1 MDIKKMLQQVRSFQK
16 ASGQVLNRKPTILD
30 AKEVELRFNLMR
42 EENIE
47 YRDANIYDKN
57 KVEVLDACADQL
69 YVLLGTINSHGLQD
83 LIGPAFE
90 LVHKNNMTKVGPD
103 GKVLRNPDGKILK
116 PEGFKPVDLSQLFKQ
131 HDL

>member
-1 MDIKKMLQQVRSFQK
+1 MDIRKMAQQVRSFQK
-16 ASGQVLNRKPTILD
+16 ASGQVVNKKPTILD
-30 AKEVELRFNLMR
+30 GKEVQLRYDLMR

-47 YRDANIYDKN
+47 YQDAGLSKN
-57 KVEVLDACADQL
+57 KVEILDACADQL
-69 YVLLGTINSHGLQD
+69 YILLGTINAHGLQD

-116 PEGFKPVDLSQLFKQ
+116 PQGFVPVDLTTLFKQ

>member
-1 MDIKKMLQQVRSFQK
+1 MDIRKMTQQVRSFQK
-16 ASGQVLNRKPTILD
+16 ASGQVVNKKPTDLEV
-30 AKEVELRFNLMR
+30 KEVQLRYDLMR

-47 YRDANIYDKN
+47 YQDAGLSKN
-57 KVEVLDACADQL
+57 KVEILDACADQL
-69 YVLLGTINSHGLQD
+69 YILLGTINAHGLQD

-116 PEGFKPVDLSQLFKQ
+116 PNGFVPVDLTTLFKQ
-131 HDL
+131 YDL

>member
-1 MDIKKMLQQVRSFQK
+1 MDIRKMAQQVRSFQK
-16 ASGQVLNRKPTILD
+16 ASGQVVNKKPTDLEV
-30 AKEVELRFNLMR
+30 KEVQLRYDLMR

-47 YRDANIYDKN
+47 YQDAGLSKN
-57 KVEVLDACADQL
+57 KVEILDACADQL
-69 YVLLGTINSHGLQD
+69 YILLGTINAHGLQD

-116 PEGFKPVDLSQLFKQ
+116 PEGFVPVDLTTLFKQ

>member
-47 YRDANIYDKN
+47 YQDAGLSKN
-57 KVEVLDACADQL
+57 KVEILDACADQL
-69 YVLLGTINSHGLQD
+69 YILLGTINAHGLQD

-116 PEGFKPVDLSQLFKQ
+116 PQGFVPVDLTTLFKQ

>member
-1 MDIKKMLQQVRSFQK
+1 MDIRKMTQQVRSFQK
-16 ASGQVLNRKPTILD
+16 ASGQVVNKKPTDLEV
-30 AKEVELRFNLMR
+30 KEVQLRYDLMR

-47 YRDANIYDKN
+47 YQDAGLSKN
-57 KVEVLDACADQL
+57 KVEILDACADQL
-69 YVLLGTINSHGLQD
+69 YILLGTINAHGLQD

-116 PEGFKPVDLSQLFKQ
+116 PQGFVPVDLTTLFKQ

>member
-1 MDIKKMLQQVRSFQK
+1 MDIRKMAQQVRSFQK
-16 ASGQVLNRKPTILD
+16 ASGQVVNKKPTDLEV
-30 AKEVELRFNLMR
+30 KEVKLRYDLMR

-47 YRDANIYDKN
+47 YQDAGLSKN
-57 KVEVLDACADQL
+57 KVEILDACADQL
-69 YVLLGTINSHGLQD
+69 YILLGTINAHGLQD

-116 PEGFKPVDLSQLFKQ
+116 PDGFVPVDLTTLFKQ

>member
-1 MDIKKMLQQVRSFQK
+1 MAQQVRSFQK
-16 ASGQVLNRKPTILD
+16 ASGQVVNKKPTDLEV
-30 AKEVELRFNLMR
+30 KEVQLRYDLMR

-47 YRDANIYDKN
+47 YQDAGLSKN
-57 KVEVLDACADQL
+57 KVEILDACADQL
-69 YVLLGTINSHGLQD
+69 YILLGTINAHGLQD

-116 PEGFKPVDLSQLFKQ
+116 PNGFVPVDLTTLFKQ

>member
-1 MDIKKMLQQVRSFQK
+1 MDIRKMAQQVRSFQK
-16 ASGQVLNRKPTILD
+16 ASGQVVNKKPTTLEV
-30 AKEVELRFNLMR
+30 KEVQLRYDLMR

-47 YRDANIYDKN
+47 YKDAGLSKN
-57 KVEVLDACADQL
+57 KVEILDACADQL
-69 YVLLGTINSHGLQD
+69 YILLGTINAHGLQD
-83 LIGPAFE
+83 LLGPAFE

-116 PEGFKPVDLSQLFKQ
+116 PQGFVPVDLTTLFKQ

>member
-1 MDIKKMLQQVRSFQK
+1 MDIRKMAQQVRSFQK
-16 ASGQVLNRKPTILD
+16 ASGQVVNKKPTNLEV
-30 AKEVELRFNLMR
+30 KEVQLRYDLMR

-47 YRDANIYDKN
+47 YQDAGLSKN
-57 KVEVLDACADQL
+57 KVEILDACADQL
-69 YVLLGTINSHGLQD
+69 YILLGTINAHGLQD

-116 PEGFKPVDLSQLFKQ
+116 PQGFVPVDLTTLFKQ

>member
-1 MDIKKMLQQVRSFQK
+1 MDIRKMAQQVHSFQK
-16 ASGQVLNRKPTILD
+16 ASGQVVNKKPTDLEV
-30 AKEVELRFNLMR
+30 KEVQLRYDLMR

-47 YRDANIYDKN
+47 YQDAGISKN
-57 KVEVLDACADQL
+57 KVEILDACADQL
-69 YVLLGTINSHGLQD
+69 YILLGTINAHGLQD

-116 PEGFKPVDLSQLFKQ
+116 PEGFVPVDLTTLFKQ

>member
-1 MDIKKMLQQVRSFQK
+1 MDIRKMAQQVRSFQK
-16 ASGQVLNRKPTILD
+16 ASGQVVNKKPTDLEV
-30 AKEVELRFNLMR
+30 KEVQLRYDLMR

-47 YRDANIYDKN
+47 FQDAGLSKN
-57 KVEVLDACADQL
+57 KVEILDACADQL
-69 YVLLGTINSHGLQD
+69 YILLGTINAHGLQD

-116 PEGFKPVDLSQLFKQ
+116 PEGFVPVDLTTLFKQ

>member
-1 MDIKKMLQQVRSFQK
+1 MDIRKMAQQVRSFQK
-16 ASGQVLNRKPTILD
+16 ASGQVVNKKPTILEV
-30 AKEVELRFNLMR
+30 KEVQLRYDLMR

-47 YRDANIYDKN
+47 YQDAGLSKN
-57 KVEVLDACADQL
+57 KVEILDACADQL
-69 YVLLGTINSHGLQD
+69 YILLGTINAHGLQD

-116 PEGFKPVDLSQLFKQ
+116 PQGFVPVDLTTLFKQ

>member
-30 AKEVELRFNLMR
+30 AKEVKLRFNLMR

-69 YVLLGTINSHGLQD
+69 YVLLGTINAHGLQD

-90 LVHKNNMTKVGPD
+90 LVHQNNMTKVGAD
-103 GKVLRNPDGKILK
+103 GKCLRDPDGKILK
-116 PEGFKPVDLSQLFKQ
+116 PQGFVPVDLTTLFKQ

>member
-1 MDIKKMLQQVRSFQK
+1 MDIRKMAQKVRSFQK
-16 ASGQVLNRKPTILD
+16 ASGQVVNKKPTTLEV
-30 AKEVELRFNLMR
+30 KEVQLRYDLMR

-47 YRDANIYDKN
+47 YQDAGLSKN
-57 KVEVLDACADQL
+57 KVEILDACADQL
-69 YVLLGTINSHGLQD
+69 YILLGTINAHGLQD

-116 PEGFKPVDLSQLFKQ
+116 PQGFVPVDLTTLFKQ

>member
-1 MDIKKMLQQVRSFQK
+1 MAQQVRSFQK
-16 ASGQVLNRKPTILD
+16 ASGQILNKKPTIID
-30 AKEVELRFNLMR
+30 VKEVELRFNLMR

-47 YRDANIYDKN
+47 YKDAGLSKN
-57 KVEVLDACADQL
+57 KVEILDACADQL
-69 YVLLGTINSHGLQD
+69 YVLLGTINAHGLQD

-90 LVHKNNMTKVGPD
+90 LVHQNNMTKVGAD
-103 GKVLRNPDGKILK
+103 GKCLRDPDGKILK

>member
-1 MDIKKMLQQVRSFQK
+1 MDIRKMAQQVQSFQK
-16 ASGQVLNRKPTILD
+16 ASGQVVNKKPTTLEV
-30 AKEVELRFNLMR
+30 KEVQLRYDLMR

-47 YRDANIYDKN
+47 YQDAALSKN
-57 KVEVLDACADQL
+57 KVEILDACADQL
-69 YVLLGTINSHGLQD
+69 YILLGTINAHGLQD

-116 PEGFKPVDLSQLFKQ
+116 PQGFVPVDLTTLFKQ

>member
-1 MDIKKMLQQVRSFQK
+1 MDIRKMAQQVRSFQK
-16 ASGQVLNRKPTILD
+16 ASGQVVNKKPTVLEV
-30 AKEVELRFNLMR
+30 KEVQLRYDLMR

-47 YRDANIYDKN
+47 YQYACLSKN
-57 KVEVLDACADQL
+57 KVEILDACADQL
-69 YVLLGTINSHGLQD
+69 YILLGTINAHGLQD

-116 PEGFKPVDLSQLFKQ
+116 PEGFVPVDLTTLFKQ
-131 HDL
+131 YDL

>member
-1 MDIKKMLQQVRSFQK
+1 MDIRKMAQQVRSFQK

-30 AKEVELRFNLMR
+30 AKEVELRFDLMR

-47 YRDANIYDKN
+47 YQDAGLSKN
-57 KVEVLDACADQL
+57 KVEILDACADQL
-69 YVLLGTINSHGLQD
+69 YILLGTINAHGLQD

-116 PEGFKPVDLSQLFKQ
+116 PQGFVPVDLTTLFKQ

>member
-1 MDIKKMLQQVRSFQK
+1 MDIRKMAQQVRSFQK
-16 ASGQVLNRKPTILD
+16 ASGQVVNKKPTDLEV
-30 AKEVELRFNLMR
+30 KEVQLRYDLMR

-47 YRDANIYDKN
+47 YQDAGLSKN
-57 KVEVLDACADQL
+57 KVEILDACADQL
-69 YVLLGTINSHGLQD
+69 YILLGTINAHGLQD

-116 PEGFKPVDLSQLFKQ
+116 PQGFVPVDLTTLFKQ

>member
-1 MDIKKMLQQVRSFQK
+1 MDIRKMAQQVRSFQK
-16 ASGQVLNRKPTILD
+16 ASGQVVNKKPTTLEV
-30 AKEVELRFNLMR
+30 KEVQLRYNLMR

-47 YRDANIYDKN
+47 YQDAGLSKN
-57 KVEVLDACADQL
+57 KVEILDACADQL
-69 YVLLGTINSHGLQD
+69 YILLGTINAHGLQD

-116 PEGFKPVDLSQLFKQ
+116 PQGFVPVDLTTLFKQ

>member
-1 MDIKKMLQQVRSFQK
+1 MDIRKMAQQVRSLQK
-16 ASGQVLNRKPTILD
+16 ASGQVVNKKPTDLEV
-30 AKEVELRFNLMR
+30 KEVQLRYDLMR

-47 YRDANIYDKN
+47 YQDAGLSNN
-57 KVEVLDACADQL
+57 KVEIPDACVDQL
-69 YVLLGTINSHGLQD
+69 YILLGTINAHGLQD

-116 PEGFKPVDLSQLFKQ
+116 PQGFVPVDLTTLFKQ

>member
-1 MDIKKMLQQVRSFQK
+1 MAQQVRSFQK
-16 ASGQVLNRKPTILD
+16 ASGQVVNKKPTTLEV
-30 AKEVELRFNLMR
+30 KEVQLRYDLMR

-47 YRDANIYDKN
+47 YQDAGLSKN
-57 KVEVLDACADQL
+57 KVEILDACADQL
-69 YVLLGTINSHGLQD
+69 YILLGTINAHGLQD

-116 PEGFKPVDLSQLFKQ
+116 PQGFVPVDLTTLFKQ

>member
-1 MDIKKMLQQVRSFQK
+1 MAQQVRSFQK
-16 ASGQVLNRKPTILD
+16 ASGQVVNKKPTDLEI
-30 AKEVELRFNLMR
+30 KEVQLRYDLMR

-47 YRDANIYDKN
+47 YQDAGLSKN
-57 KVEVLDACADQL
+57 KVEILDACTDQL
-69 YVLLGTINSHGLQD
+69 YILLGTINAHGLQD

-90 LVHKNNMTKVGPD
+90 LVHKNNMTKVGSD

-116 PEGFKPVDLSQLFKQ
+116 PDGFVPVDLTTLFKQ

>member
-1 MDIKKMLQQVRSFQK
+1 MDIRKMAQNVRSFQK
-16 ASGQVLNRKPTILD
+16 ASGQVVNKKPTNLEV
-30 AKEVELRFNLMR
+30 KEVQLRYDLMR

-47 YRDANIYDKN
+47 YQDAGLSKN
-57 KVEVLDACADQL
+57 KVEILDACADQL
-69 YVLLGTINSHGLQD
+69 YILLGTINAHGLQD

-116 PEGFKPVDLSQLFKQ
+116 PDGFVPVDLTTLFKQ
-131 HDL
+131 YDL

>member
-1 MDIKKMLQQVRSFQK
+1 MDIRKMAQQVRSFQK
-16 ASGQVLNRKPTILD
+16 ACGQVVNKKPTTLEV
-30 AKEVELRFNLMR
+30 KEVQLRYDLMR

-47 YRDANIYDKN
+47 YQDAGLSNN
-57 KVEVLDACADQL
+57 KVEILDACVDQL
-69 YVLLGTINSHGLQD
+69 YILLGTINAHGLQD

-116 PEGFKPVDLSQLFKQ
+116 PQGFIPVDLTTLFKQ

>member
-1 MDIKKMLQQVRSFQK
+1 MDIRKMAQQVRSFQK
-16 ASGQVLNRKPTILD
+16 ASGQVVNKKPTNLEV
-30 AKEVELRFNLMR
+30 KEVQLRYDLMR

-47 YRDANIYDKN
+47 YQDAGLSKN
-57 KVEVLDACADQL
+57 KVEILDACADQL
-69 YVLLGTINSHGLQD
+69 YILLGTINAHGLQD

-116 PEGFKPVDLSQLFKQ
+116 PDGFVPVDLTTLFKQ
-131 HDL
+131 YDL

>member
-1 MDIKKMLQQVRSFQK
+1 MDIRQMAQQVRSFQK
-16 ASGQVLNRKPTILD
+16 ASGQVVNKKPTNLEV
-30 AKEVELRFNLMR
+30 KEVQLRYDLMR

-47 YRDANIYDKN
+47 YQDAGLSKN
-57 KVEVLDACADQL
+57 KVEILDACADQL
-69 YVLLGTINSHGLQD
+69 YILLGTINAHGLQD

-116 PEGFKPVDLSQLFKQ
+116 PDGFVPVDLTTLFKQ
-131 HDL
+131 YDL

>member
-1 MDIKKMLQQVRSFQK
+1 MDIRKMAQQVRSFQK
-16 ASGQVLNRKPTILD
+16 ASGQVVNKKPTDLEV
-30 AKEVELRFNLMR
+30 KEVQLRYDLMR

-47 YRDANIYDKN
+47 YQDAGLSKN
-57 KVEVLDACADQL
+57 KVEILDACADQL
-69 YVLLGTINSHGLQD
+69 YILLGTINAHGLQD

-116 PEGFKPVDLSQLFKQ
+116 PDGFVPVDLTTLFKQ

>member
-1 MDIKKMLQQVRSFQK
+1 MDIRKMAQQVRSFQK
-16 ASGQVLNRKPTILD
+16 ASGQVVNKKPTDLEV
-30 AKEVELRFNLMR
+30 KEVQLRYDLMR

-47 YRDANIYDKN
+47 YQDAGLSKN
-57 KVEVLDACADQL
+57 KVEVLDACVDQL
-69 YVLLGTINSHGLQD
+69 YILLGTINAHGLQD
-83 LIGPAFE
+83 LIGQAFE

-116 PEGFKPVDLSQLFKQ
+116 PQGFVPVDLTTLFKQ

>member
-1 MDIKKMLQQVRSFQK
+1 MDIRKMAQQVRSFQK
-16 ASGQVLNRKPTILD
+16 ASGQVVNKKPTDLEV
-30 AKEVELRFNLMR
+30 KEVKSRYDLMR

-47 YRDANIYDKN
+47 YQDAGLSKN
-57 KVEVLDACADQL
+57 KVEILDACADQL
-69 YVLLGTINSHGLQD
+69 YILLGTINAHGLQD

-116 PEGFKPVDLSQLFKQ
+116 PEGFVPVDLTTLFKQ

>member
-1 MDIKKMLQQVRSFQK
+1 MDIRKMAQQVRSFQK
-16 ASGQVLNRKPTILD
+16 ASGQVVNKKPTDLEV
-30 AKEVELRFNLMR
+30 KEVQLRYDLMR

-47 YRDANIYDKN
+47 YQDAGLSKN
-57 KVEVLDACADQL
+57 KVEILDACADQL
-69 YVLLGTINSHGLQD
+69 YILLGTINAHGLQD

-103 GKVLRNPDGKILK
+103 GKILRNPDGKILK
-116 PEGFKPVDLSQLFKQ
+116 PQGFVPVDLTTLFKQ